1 MNFLIIA
8 LFAVL
13 ATFAAAG
20 TLQRDGLNE
29 TLAGNCG
36 GNCPGND
43 CSSCPCGSSSNYVDI
58 ASWCSKHTWNQ
69 VKLNSAVS
77 ICIFNFYIL
86 IFSLGKLQMH
96 YQSRIRRKC

>member
-36 GNCPGND
+36 GNCPGNN
-43 CSSCPCGSSSNYVDI
+43 CPSCPCGSSPNYVDI

-69 VKLNSAVS
+69 VKNNNSDEED
-77 ICIFNFYIL
+77 FF
-86 IFSLGKLQMH
+86 
-96 YQSRIRRKC
+96 R